1 MDEDRRSDTE
11 ETFGSQ
17 VPPDSVSNQN
27 AEEGNAPGTDSPSGS
42 GSAGGSAGAGQDST
56 DEDAGR
62 ESGAGEGNSGRPGGA
77 GEHSQAT
84 GNPAN
89 AG

>member
-1 MDEDRRSDTE
+1 MDEERRSDTE
-11 ETFGSQ
+11 ETHGSQ
-17 VPPDSVSNQN
+17 PAPDAVSDQSG
-27 AEEGNAPGTDSPSGS
+27 EEASAPTGED
-42 GSAGGSAGAGQDST
+42 GGAPERSDHGDTS
-56 DEDAGR
+56 ENAGR
-62 ESGAGEGNSGRPGGA
+62 RSAAPDPERPGGA